1 MVKWALFPD
10 CKVSV
15 IVEKSIN
22 IIHHINRKNMT
33 IKHDHLNKC
42 RKKHYK
48 IQHLFLEVE
57 GTSSI

>member
-15 IVEKSIN
+15 MVEKSIN

-33 IKHDHLNKC
+33 IKHDHPNKC
-42 RKKHYK
+42 RKRHFTKSNIY
-48 IQHLFLEVE
+48 
-57 GTSSI
+57 S